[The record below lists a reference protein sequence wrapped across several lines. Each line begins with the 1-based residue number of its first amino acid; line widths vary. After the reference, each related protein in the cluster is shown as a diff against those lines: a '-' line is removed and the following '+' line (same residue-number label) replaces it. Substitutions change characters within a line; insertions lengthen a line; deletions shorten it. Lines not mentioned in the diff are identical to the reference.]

1 MRDVLIH
8 EYFGVDYELVW
19 KVVNESIPT
28 LKREVKSLL
37 KEEQEK
43 APGEGAGRD

>member
-1 MRDVLIH
+1 
-8 EYFGVDYELVW
+8 VW

-28 LKREVKSLL
+28 LKREVESLL